1 MWILH
6 DITILTTIENEK
18 CKVLAYGDI
27 EVNKMSFKYYRA
39 LYNPSTIKYNSNSNK
54 VLRVLNVVRCTCL
67 NQIDIIYNQQIYK

>member
-1 MWILH
+1 LVKSFLSLLSMWILH

-39 LYNPSTIKYNSNSNK
+39 LSITQAP
-54 VLRVLNVVRCTCL
+54 
-67 NQIDIIYNQQIYK
+67 